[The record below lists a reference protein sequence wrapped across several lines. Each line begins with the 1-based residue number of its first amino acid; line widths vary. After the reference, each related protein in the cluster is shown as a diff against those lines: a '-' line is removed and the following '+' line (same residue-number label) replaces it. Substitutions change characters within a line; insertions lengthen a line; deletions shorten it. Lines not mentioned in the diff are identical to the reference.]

1 MEAKS
6 KEFIKEM
13 KDIVIP
19 IIERMIEKEKVHLKW
34 LIDQEEKDAIL
45 SSEGRLN
52 QLNYSHKLYK
62 DYINE
67 EI

>member
-1 MEAKS
+1 MKS

-19 IIERMIEKEKVHLKW
+19 IIERMIEKEKAHLKW
-34 LIDQEEKDAIL
+34 LIDQEDKKDAIL

-52 QLNYSHKLYK
+52 QLNYSYKLYK
-62 DYINE
+62 DYVAE